1 MKNCKLAFYLL
12 LLVAV
17 SYGKVRASMFLKGY
31 SPIEYTIHSPS
42 KIDTSTTVKTPTYGS
57 VGSNKI
63 DSSASDD
70 ESTFGFVGMNFMAY
84 PFQAVGIN
92 AGVTD
97 GEIGVRVSLFAGN
110 RTGLEGG
117 IFYTLYQ
124 KRNFEQQLTA
134 LFGFNRVISPSN
146 DSTVS
151 NKAIWVGPAYEI
163 TYDIF
168 HASFGGVLYMEPLQQ
183 ATKATFQPMF
193 RLGIQYWFD
202 E

>member
-1 MKNCKLAFYLL
+1 MKTLCKVTIYLFFFVDITTSL
-12 LLVAV
+12 SSAQTTTKANSSKEYVAN
-17 SYGKVRASMFLKGY
+17 
-31 SPIEYTIHSPS
+31 
-42 KIDTSTTVKTPTYGS
+42 S
-57 VGSNKI
+57 VQQI
-63 DSSASDD
+63 DSSSSNETA
-70 ESTFGFVGMNFMAY
+70 TFGFVGANIMTY
-84 PFQAVGIN
+84 PFQAIGIN

-97 GEIGVRVSLFAGN
+97 GEIGVRVSLFAGK

-117 IFYTLYQ
+117 IFYTFYQ

-193 RLGIQYWFD
+193 RVGIQYWFD

>member
-1 MKNCKLAFYLL
+1 MKTLCKVTIYLFFFVVITTSLTLAQSATNANSSKEYRTNT
-12 LLVAV
+12 V
-17 SYGKVRASMFLKGY
+17 SQ
-31 SPIEYTIHSPS
+31 
-42 KIDTSTTVKTPTYGS
+42 
-57 VGSNKI
+57 I
-63 DSSASDD
+63 DSTAT
-70 ESTFGFVGMNFMAY
+70 EETTTFGFVGANIMTY

-97 GEIGVRVSLFAGN
+97 GEIGIRVSLFAGN
-110 RTGLEGG
+110 RSGLEGG

-124 KRNFEQQLTA
+124 KNQFEQQLTA
-134 LFGFNRVISPSN
+134 LFGYNRAITPSN

-163 TYDIF
+163 NYNIL

-183 ATKATFQPMF
+183 ATKTSFQPMI
-193 RLGIQYWFD
+193 RVGIQYWFD

>member
-1 MKNCKLAFYLL
+1 MKTMCKVTIYLFFF
-12 LLVAV
+12 VAISISLSIV
-17 SYGKVRASMFLKGY
+17 ATPTMANSQREQNVKSVQQ
-31 SPIEYTIHSPS
+31 
-42 KIDTSTTVKTPTYGS
+42 IDTTATEETP
-57 VGSNKI
+57 
-63 DSSASDD
+63 
-70 ESTFGFVGMNFMAY
+70 TFGFVGANIMAY

-110 RTGLEGG
+110 RIGLEGG

-124 KRNFEQQLTA
+124 KNQFEHQLTG
-134 LFGFNRVISPSN
+134 LFGYNRVLQPTD

-163 TYDIF
+163 NFNIF
-168 HASFGGVLYMEPLQQ
+168 HASIGGVLYMEPLQQ
-183 ATKATFQPMF
+183 AAKATFQPMI
-193 RLGIQYWFD
+193 RVGIHYWFD

>member
-1 MKNCKLAFYLL
+1 MKTMCKVTFYLL
-12 LLVAV
+12 FFVVVTTSQSIAQTPT
-17 SYGKVRASMFLKGY
+17 KAY
-31 SPIEYTIHSPS
+31 SS
-42 KIDTSTTVKTPTYGS
+42 KENTVIKEQQIDTTATEETP
-57 VGSNKI
+57 I
-63 DSSASDD
+63 
-70 ESTFGFVGMNFMAY
+70 FGFVGANIMAY

-110 RTGLEGG
+110 RIGLEGG

-124 KRNFEQQLTA
+124 KNQFEHQLTG
-134 LFGFNRVISPSN
+134 LFGYNRVLQPTD

-163 TYDIF
+163 NYNIF
-168 HASFGGVLYMEPLQQ
+168 HASIGGVLYMEPLQQ
-183 ATKATFQPMF
+183 ATKATFQPMI
-193 RLGIQYWFD
+193 RVGIHYWFD

>member
-1 MKNCKLAFYLL
+1 MKTLCKVTIYLFFFVVITT
-12 LLVAV
+12 LVLIAQTPT
-17 SYGKVRASMFLKGY
+17 KAY
-31 SPIEYTIHSPS
+31 SPKEN
-42 KIDTSTTVKTPTYGS
+42 TVNT
-57 VGSNKI
+57 VQQI
-63 DSSASDD
+63 DSTSSD
-70 ESTFGFVGMNFMAY
+70 ETATFGFVGANIMTF

-117 IFYTLYQ
+117 IFYTLSQ

-134 LFGFNRVISPSN
+134 LFGFNRAISPSN

-163 TYDIF
+163 TYNIF
-168 HASFGGVLYMEPLQQ
+168 HASIGGVLYMEPINQ
-183 ATKATFQPMF
+183 ATKATIQPMI
-193 RLGIQYWFD
+193 RVGIQYWFD